1 MKLSLK
7 TSIVPTGVLALALVA
22 GSATPALADFDFPDF
37 TSIAGLTLNG
47 AAVQSSP
54 TLSITPPVRASA
66 GSFWK
71 SEAQTVANG
80 FDSTF
85 TFRIRNIAGSGSD
98 GFAFLIQNSAAGTG
112 AIGGTGGALGYATNE
127 VFSSLPGN
135 SGIENSLA
143 IEFDGWDN
151 TGDWGDFNSG
161 QHISVQTNGL
171 LDNRPSSGFSLGHY
185 LAPTDWA
192 DGTVHTGRITYAP
205 GTMDIYLDNLTTPV
219 LTVSVNLATLLNL
232 SGGDSAFVGFTAGT
246 GALQDVERHEI
257 NSWQF
262 GSTIIPTPGTMSL
275 MVAGGLLIGRR
286 RRRH

>member
-7 TSIVPTGVLALALVA
+7 TSIVPSGVLALALVA
-22 GSATPALADFDFPDF
+22 GSATPALADFDYTNF
-37 TSIAGLTLNG
+37 TSTTGLTLNG
-47 AAVQSSP
+47 AAVQTSP
-54 TLSITPPVRASA
+54 TISITPPVRASA

-71 SEAQTVANG
+71 SEAQSVSNG

-85 TFRIRNIAGSGSD
+85 TFRVRDIAGGGSD
-98 GFAFLIQNSAAGTG
+98 GFAFVIHNAAAGTG
-112 AIGGTGGALGYATNE
+112 ALGGGGGALGYATNE
-127 VFSSLPGN
+127 VFSSLPGTT
-135 SGIENSLA
+135 GIDNSLA

-151 TGDWGDFNSG
+151 TGDWSDFSSG
-161 QHISVQTNGL
+161 KHISVQTNGL
-171 LDNRPSSGFSLGHY
+171 LPNRPSAGFSLGHFI
-185 LAPTDWA
+185 APTDWA
-192 DGTVHTGRITYAP
+192 DGGVHTGRVTYAP

-219 LTVSVNLATLLNL
+219 LTVSVNLGTLLSL
-232 SGGDSAFVGFTAGT
+232 DKGGQAFVGFTAGT

-286 RRRH
+286 RRR